1 MLTRGAQFMM
11 ATTLSTL
18 LAASCVS
25 DVPIS
30 HMPVAPPAPPDPETL
45 AFEIREGHICNH
57 FFRRGPVA
65 AHVLTTSGDDPR
77 LLFAFP
83 AGNMGIAVWFNAA
96 HTPVELSVEG
106 ALSSVERPDA
116 MRGVSALLTCAAP
129 ALRVDR
135 LVLGSL
141 RTIRHV
147 ARDVD
152 LPPWLDAGVEL
163 GPQGPS
169 PSLVVRRQTLDGQHH
184 LELRV
189 EPQDG
194 TTITLGEGG
203 QIALAAG
210 PAGIRARVTALVDE
224 APLTPVPLAELL
236 NERASDDPRHRN
248 ALAFLTYRE
257 KLLAGSWRFLTY
269 FGRDTLLSVRMLM
282 PVLEPPV
289 IEAGLSSVLDRLSP
303 AGEVAHEEAIGEF
316 AALQHLDEG
325 HASKL
330 REPIYDYKMVDDDFL
345 LAPVAA
351 GYLLDSAR
359 GSERAAAFLSR
370 RTPGGRTYAE
380 ALLQNL
386 SLVLHLATPFAETR
400 DPKRLVSLK
409 HGETVGEW
417 RDSEEGLAHG
427 RIPFNVN
434 VALVPAALRAAERLL
449 SSPLLGA
456 DVQGAARAERL
467 SRAWRDVGA
476 LFQVELPESE
486 AKRRVAEYAASI
498 GVDPAP
504 ALASISG
511 PLSFPAIALDAEGKP
526 IPIMH
531 SDDSFVL
538 EFTEPPPEPLE
549 EAAGRVL
556 RSFPAGL
563 RTPVGMLVANPAF
576 CPDPAIRG
584 LFTASH
590 YHGTVT
596 WSWQQAMLAAG
607 IERQLAREDLPARTR
622 DVLGRAKWALWDVIR
637 ASREASTWEL
647 WTWAVEGGRFKLVP
661 FGEERAHH
669 DEANAVQLW
678 STVYLA
684 VRP

>member
-1 MLTRGAQFMM
+1 MLKRSERFVMRV
-11 ATTLSTL
+11 TLSTL
-18 LAASCVS
+18 LTTSCISEAPSSQNPAAQ
-25 DVPIS
+25 
-30 HMPVAPPAPPDPETL
+30 PDPETL
-45 AFEIREGHICNH
+45 AFELHEGHIRNH
-57 FFRRGPVA
+57 FVRRGPAA
-65 AHVLTTSGDDPR
+65 AHVLTTSGDAPR

-83 AGNMGIAVWFNAA
+83 AGNMGIAVWFDAA

-106 ALSSVERPDA
+106 APSGIEGPDE
-116 MRGVSALLTCAAP
+116 MRGVSALLTCAVP
-129 ALRVDR
+129 ALRVHR

-147 ARDVD
+147 GRDAE
-152 LPPWLDAGVEL
+152 LPPWHQVAVEL
-163 GPQGPS
+163 TAQGPS
-169 PSLVVRRQTLDGQHH
+169 PSLLARRHTLDGQHR

-189 EPQDG
+189 DPQDG
-194 TTITLGEGG
+194 TTVTLDEGG
-203 QIALAAG
+203 EITLAAG
-210 PAGIRARVTALVDE
+210 PHGVRVRVAALSDE
-224 APLTPVPLAELL
+224 VPLTPVTPAGLL
-236 NERASDDPRHRN
+236 NERAGDCPRDRD

-257 KLLAGSWRFLTY
+257 KLLAGSWRFLSY

-303 AGEVAHEEAIGEF
+303 SGEVAHEEAIGEF
-316 AALQHLDEG
+316 ATALHLAAG
-325 HASKL
+325 RASGL
-330 REPIYDYKMVDDDFL
+330 REPIYDYKMIDDDFL

-351 GYLLDSAR
+351 EYLLGSDR
-359 GSERAAAFLSR
+359 GRERAATFLSR

-386 SLVLHLATPFAETR
+386 SLVLRLASPFAETR
-400 DPKRLVSLK
+400 DPKALVSLK
-409 HGETVGEW
+409 EGETVGEW
-417 RDSEEGLAHG
+417 RDSEEGLAFG
-427 RIPFNVN
+427 RFPFNVN
-434 VALVPAALRAAERLL
+434 AALVPAALRAAERLL

-456 DVQGAARAERL
+456 GAHDAARAERL
-467 SRAWRDVGA
+467 SRAWRDVGV
-476 LFQVELPESE
+476 LFQVELPARE
-486 AKRRVAEYAASI
+486 AKRHVADYAMSL
-498 GVDPAP
+498 GVDPGP
-504 ALASISG
+504 ALASLSG

-538 EFTEPPPEPLE
+538 QFTDPPPEVLE

-556 RSFPAGL
+556 RPFPAGL
-563 RTPVGMLVANPAF
+563 QTPVGILVANPAF
-576 CPDPAIRG
+576 CPDPALRG
-584 LFTASH
+584 LFTAGH
-590 YHGTVT
+590 YHGTVI

-607 IERQLAREDLPARTR
+607 VERQLAREDLPARTR
-622 DVLGRAKWALWDVIR
+622 AVLGRARDALWDVIR

-661 FGEERAHH
+661 FGEERSHH